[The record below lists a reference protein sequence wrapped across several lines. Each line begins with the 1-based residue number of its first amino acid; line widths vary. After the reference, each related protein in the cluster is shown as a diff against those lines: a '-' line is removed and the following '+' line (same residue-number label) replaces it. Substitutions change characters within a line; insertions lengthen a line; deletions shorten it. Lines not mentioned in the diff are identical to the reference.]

1 MRLGKARYA
10 LLLAAAA
17 VAAATVLALLS
28 RSQPASRPLA
38 APDILKGHDP
48 GVVALVERTL
58 GQFSGDRGNPRLWIR
73 LGKVYEANALDSLA
87 LDSYQRALAI
97 DASHPKGWYRVARVK
112 TRLGDQAGA
121 IAAAQRVVEL
131 EPGYAPV
138 HWRLGLWYLAQ
149 GRLERAQASCKR
161 AIELNPVDPAGWWA
175 LGRVYLQG
183 NQPLKAAMVL
193 EKFLRQ
199 SPDDGYARL
208 LLGTAYRRLGRWEEA
223 GAELE
228 RGAGVKPLWRDRWDE
243 ELAPYARG
251 LKAEFARAS
260 QLAAAGRLDAALPL
274 LRDLHRRHPH
284 SLAVLNRI
292 SEVYRKKE
300 DYTGALEIL
309 KTGLTRF
316 PDNARLHGNIAGLH
330 IELQNPTRALDHLDR
345 ALALDPTLITAYRA
359 KGMVLADM
367 HQDRA
372 AAAVFAQGLRFDPD
386 DTFLLL
392 QLGQVQCRLR
402 EWGAGIG
409 HLQRAV
415 ELDSTFTQAFVE
427 IGRAKKELGVFD
439 EAEVALERAAELNPG
454 SRKIEVLL
462 EEVRRLKSSK
472 G

>member
-1 MRLGKARYA
+1 MRFGKAHCA

-17 VAAATVLALLS
+17 VVAATVLVLP
-28 RSQPASRPLA
+28 RSQPASRPLS

-58 GQFSGDRGNPRLWIR
+58 GQVSSDAGNPRLWMR
-73 LGKVYEANALDSLA
+73 LGMVYEANALDSLA

-97 DASHPKGWYRVARVK
+97 DASHPKGWYRVARVR

-121 IAAAQRVVEL
+121 IAAAQRAAEL
-131 EPGYAPV
+131 EPGYSPV

-149 GRLERAQASCKR
+149 GRLERARASCMR
-161 AIELNPVDPAGWWA
+161 AIELNPEDPAGWWA

-183 NQPLKAAMVL
+183 NQPRKAAMVL
-193 EKFLRQ
+193 EKFLRK

-208 LLGTAYRRLGRWEEA
+208 LLGNAYRRLGRWEEA

-228 RGAGVKPLWRDRWDE
+228 RGAGVKPLWRDRWDA
-243 ELAPYARG
+243 ELAPYTRG
-251 LKAEFARAS
+251 LKAEFARAG
-260 QLAAAGRLDAALPL
+260 QLASAGRLDAALQL
-274 LRDLHRRHPH
+274 LRDLQRRHPH

-292 SEVYRKKE
+292 SEVYRKKK
-300 DYTGALEIL
+300 DFAGALEIL
-309 KTGLTRF
+309 ETGLTRF
-316 PDNARLHGNIAGLH
+316 PDNARLHGNVAGLH
-330 IELQNPTRALDHLDR
+330 IELQNPSRALDHLDR
-345 ALALDPTLITAYRA
+345 ALALDPTLVTAYRA

-372 AAAVFAQGLRFDPD
+372 AASVFSQGLRFNPD

-439 EAEVALERAAELNPG
+439 EAEVALERAADLNPG

-462 EEVRRLKSSK
+462 EEVRRLKSLK

>member
-1 MRLGKARYA
+1 MRLGKVHYA
-10 LLLAAAA
+10 LPLVAAA
-17 VAAATVLALLS
+17 VVASTVLLLS
-28 RSQPASRPLA
+28 CAQPASRPLSV
-38 APDILKGHDP
+38 PGILKGHDP
-48 GVVALVERTL
+48 GVVALVEKTL
-58 GQFSGDRGNPRLWIR
+58 RQVSENRGDPRLWMR

-97 DASHPKGWYRVARVK
+97 DASHPKGWYRVARIK

-138 HWRLGLWYLAQ
+138 HWRLGLWYLDQ
-149 GRLERAQASCKR
+149 TRLERAQASCKR
-161 AIELNPVDPAGWWA
+161 AIELNPEDPAGWWA

-183 NQPLKAAMVL
+183 NQPRRAAMLL
-193 EKFLRQ
+193 ERFLRK

-208 LLGTAYRRLGRWEEA
+208 LLGTAYRRLGRWQEA

-228 RGAGVKPLWRDRWDE
+228 RGAGVKPLWRDRWDA
-243 ELAPYARG
+243 ELAPYTRG

-260 QLAAAGRLDAALPL
+260 QLVAAGRLEAALPL
-274 LRDLHRRHPH
+274 LRDLHRRHPN

-292 SEVYRKKE
+292 GEVYRKKKN
-300 DYTGALEIL
+300 YTRALEIL
-309 KTGLTRF
+309 ETGLTRF
-316 PDNARLHGNIAGLH
+316 PHNAKLHGNIAGLH
-330 IELQNPTRALDHLDR
+330 IELQNPSRALDHLDR
-345 ALALDPTLITAYRA
+345 ALALDPALITAYRA

-372 AAAVFAQGLRFDPD
+372 AAAVFAQGLRFSPH

-392 QLGQVQCRLR
+392 LLGQVQCRLK
-402 EWGAGIG
+402 EWEAGIG
-409 HLQRAV
+409 NLQRAV
-415 ELDSTFTQAFVE
+415 ELDSTFARAFVE
-427 IGRAKKELGVFD
+427 IGRAKKELGIFD
-439 EAEVALERAAELNPG
+439 EAEVALERAAALNPG

-462 EEVRRLKSSK
+462 EQVRRLKSSK